1 MCPKCRATDLIDC
14 IAMLARETILR
25 CVRCD
30 HRWTV
35 DR

>member
-1 MCPKCRATDLIDC
+1 MCPKCHATNLIDC
-14 IAMLARETILR
+14 IAMLSTVTILR

-35 DR
+35 AR